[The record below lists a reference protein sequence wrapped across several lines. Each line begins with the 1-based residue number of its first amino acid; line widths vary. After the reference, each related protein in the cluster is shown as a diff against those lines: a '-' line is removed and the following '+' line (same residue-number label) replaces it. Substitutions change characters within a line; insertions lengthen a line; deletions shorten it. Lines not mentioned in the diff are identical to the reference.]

1 MLQSTTKMS
10 CSKNF
15 IMVSWHIYV
24 VELLHGG
31 LGRNWRFGLQMV
43 QNLFSN
49 APKGFLVKY
58 IEHEES
64 LGQKTD
70 RLGGETP
77 LKLDFGQI
85 R

>member
-1 MLQSTTKMS
+1 MVDLAETGGSG
-10 CSKNF
+10 SK
-15 IMVSWHIYV
+15 
-24 VELLHGG
+24 
-31 LGRNWRFGLQMV
+31 MV

-70 RLGGETP
+70 RLGGEAP